1 MHAKRPPAIAREEC
15 PSSPNAT
22 ATSLRCS
29 DVRCRR
35 PGQGGAFLGTSW
47 EDGAAYFAFTGDVP
61 PHMFP
66 GLPSRLGTPAGWRE
80 IGARPTSS
88 VAQSHWVDQN

>member
-35 PGQGGAFLGTSW
+35 PGQGGAFLGNIVGRRRRLLRFHRGCAPSHVPW
-47 EDGAAYFAFTGDVP
+47 FALPARHAG
-61 PHMFP
+61 
-66 GLPSRLGTPAGWRE
+66 GLA
-80 IGARPTSS
+80 
-88 VAQSHWVDQN
+88 